1 MAPNGTY
8 LKKAL
13 KTEEQAFS
21 GVEETVSKMLA
32 EIRTGGEPVVLRYA
46 KQFDKYDG
54 PVVVTREEMQKAGA
68 LVPEETRRVIEYAH
82 QRVKAFAE
90 AQRKSVRDFEVPI
103 GTGGV
108 AGQRIVP
115 MNCAGCYCPGGRYS
129 HLASAI
135 MSCTTARAAGVRHVI
150 LASPPRPGVGIP
162 PVILYAAYVA
172 GADAA
177 LALGG
182 IQAIASL
189 RYGFFTGTEA
199 DILVGPGSGFVAE
212 AKRQLAGP
220 NCAIDLFAGPTEI
233 CVIADATADSE
244 VVAADLVSQ
253 AEHGPT
259 SPAWL
264 VTTDRA
270 LGEQV
275 CRRVPQLLEALPEPN
290 RTACRTAWRDYG
302 EVVLAA
308 SDADAV
314 QFSDNYAPEHL
325 EVLCREDTL
334 GWWLRELRNYGSLFL
349 GEGTCVTYGDKASGP
364 NHTLPTRRAAKHTGG
379 LSVHKFLKVL
389 TWQKQDTA
397 CHEELGVA
405 AALISRA
412 EGMEGHAWAAD
423 VRLAK
428 HAKSQQERE
437 RLLRRCGAE
446 GAGTAHLWRNGVVAP
461 KL

>member
-1 MAPNGTY
+1 MAAHQGIF

-13 KTEEQAFS
+13 KGDEQAFS
-21 GVEETVSKMLA
+21 GVEETVKKLLA
-32 EIRTGGEPVVLRYA
+32 GLAAGGEKEALRLSA
-46 KQFDKYDG
+46 QFDKYDG
-54 PVVVTREEMQKAGA
+54 PTVVSRDDMRRAA
-68 LVPEETRRVIEYAH
+68 DLVPAETRRVIDYAYN
-82 QRVKAFAE
+82 RVKVFAE
-90 AQRKSVRDFEVPI
+90 AQRKSIRDFEVPI
-103 GTGGV
+103 GTGGK
-108 AGQRIVP
+108 AGQHVVP

-135 MSCTTARAAGVRHVI
+135 MSVGTARAAGVKHVI

-172 GADAA
+172 GADKA

-182 IQAIASL
+182 VQAIASL
-189 RYGFFTGTEA
+189 RHGLFTGQEA
-199 DILVGPGSGFVAE
+199 NILVGPGSGFVAE

-233 CVIADATADSE
+233 AVIADKTADAE
-244 VVAADLVSQ
+244 VVATDLVSQ

-264 VTTDRA
+264 VTTDRV
-270 LGEQV
+270 LGEKV
-275 CRRVPQLLEALPEPN
+275 AARVPVLLEHLPEPN
-290 RTACRTAWRDYG
+290 RSACRTAWRDYG
-302 EVVLAA
+302 EIVLAPTDA
-308 SDADAV
+308 AAVAISDD
-314 QFSDNYAPEHL
+314 YAPEHL
-325 EVLCREDTL
+325 EVLCREDSL
-334 GWWLRELRNYGSLFL
+334 QWWLQNLQNYGSLFL
-349 GEGTCVTYGDKASGP
+349 GEGTCVTYGDKCSGP

-379 LSVHKFLKVL
+379 LSVHKFLKIL
-389 TWQKQDTA
+389 TWQSQDTS

-428 HAKSQQERE
+428 HAKDQKKRE
-437 RLLRRCGAE
+437 ELLRQCGATA
-446 GAGTAHLWRNGVVAP
+446 AGTDHIWKNGVA